1 MTSIRSI
8 ALPLAAAI
16 LLCLLVACTPAS
28 TTGSGAATNA
38 NDPAQAVQQYLQA
51 KVAGDKATLR
61 NLLCAPLEASLENEA
76 VAFSTNKATLDA
88 VACTFDGKSSVSCT
102 GSVIFDYG
110 GEKQKFPLATYGVVQ
125 ESGVWKWCGEK

>member
-8 ALPLAAAI
+8 TLPLTAAI
-16 LLCLLVACTPAS
+16 LLCLLVGCTPAS
-28 TTGSGAATNA
+28 TTGTVATTS
-38 NDPAQAVQQYLQA
+38 DPAQAVQQYLQA
-51 KVAGDKATLR
+51 KVVGDKATLR

-76 VAFSTNKATLDA
+76 VAFSTNKAALDA

-125 ESGVWKWCGEK
+125 EAGVWKWCGEK